1 MLTHIPRLNVERM
14 KNKTHLCDDFSLRE
28 KALIMFL
35 MKLSLVSSNGSMIC
49 QEKYLIIA
57 RLWKFFTLSDLIL
70 QFRGK
75 NFMIKKKVHAY
86 TKINI

>member
-1 MLTHIPRLNVERM
+1 M

-49 QEKYLIIA
+49 QEKIFNYRSSMEVFYSVRFDIA
-57 RLWKFFTLSDLIL
+57 IYE
-70 QFRGK
+70 
-75 NFMIKKKVHAY
+75 KKKRGNVKKA
-86 TKINI
+86 